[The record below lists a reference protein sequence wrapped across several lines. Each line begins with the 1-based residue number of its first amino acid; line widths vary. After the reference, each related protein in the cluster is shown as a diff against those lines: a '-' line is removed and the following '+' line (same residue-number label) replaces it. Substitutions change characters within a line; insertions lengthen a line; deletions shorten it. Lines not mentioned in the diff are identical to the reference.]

1 MLALGSRL
9 TLTHFN
15 QVLAHKRLV
24 MAGLG
29 GQLLALP
36 LLAVAIAFAFALS
49 RELAL
54 GLLLLAL
61 CPGGITSNLFSH
73 LSGGDTA
80 LSVLL
85 TVCSSLIV
93 VFWLPLVYG
102 IAGAPWLQDSVDFA
116 LPLLPTIKQLLLLTA
131 LPVALG
137 MLLKRLSGEKAE
149 KIEQVLSKLATW
161 SFAIL
166 LLVMWVDQRDAIAS
180 SFQAAAGSA
189 IALNIGSM
197 LIGFLIA
204 RAIHA
209 NRAVTHTLVLEV
221 GVQNLAMAFIIAST
235 LMQQPALSIPAVCY
249 SVTMTLSSV
258 AYAWWASRSRLT

>member
-9 TLTHFN
+9 TLKHFN
-15 QVLAHKRLV
+15 AVLQHKLLLL
-24 MAGLG
+24 AGLS

-36 LLAVAIAFAFALS
+36 LLAVAIAYAMGLS
-49 RELAL
+49 TELAL

-102 IAGAPWLQDSVDFA
+102 IAGAPWLKDSVDFA

-137 MLLKRLSGEKAE
+137 MLLKQFTGQHAERIEKLLSR
-149 KIEQVLSKLATW
+149 LATW
-161 SFAIL
+161 AFAIL
-166 LLVMWVDQRDAIAS
+166 LLIMWIDQRDAIAA
-180 SFQAAAGSA
+180 SFKAAAGSA
-189 IALNIGSM
+189 IALNVFSM

-204 RAIHA
+204 KAIHA

-258 AYAWWASRSRLT
+258 AYAWWASHSH